1 MKRNNS
7 VFNPRNLAG
16 IGIFAALASVVSF
29 ATSFLKIGFLSLDA
43 GDIVVVLAS
52 FIYGAPAGVA
62 ISGFASLIGFLYS
75 GTGPWGLIMDFCSSA
90 TFAFVAAFI
99 YSRRRNFK
107 FAIIGICAAVLS
119 TTAIMIP
126 LNILITPLYT
136 GATTAQVLTLIPTLL
151 LPFNF
156 AKTLFN
162 GSAALLVYKPVVR
175 AMRAAH
181 LAPPSKSENLSHAAN
196 SVSSSEV
203 APDSRLMVKSRTTV
217 MALILGGVALFVA
230 IGGLVSLS
238 IIYGF
243 HVELPW

>member
-1 MKRNNS
+1 MNKKTS
-7 VFNPRNLAG
+7 ILSPRNLAG

-162 GSAALLVYKPVVR
+162 GSAALLIYKPVVR
-175 AMRAAH
+175 AMRAAR
-181 LAPPSKSENLSHAAN
+181 LAPPSKSGESLSPTAN
-196 SVSSSEV
+196 
-203 APDSRLMVKSRTTV
+203 APRHRVGV
-217 MALILGGVALFVA
+217 MALILGGVAILVA
-230 IGGLVSLS
+230 IGGLVALS
-238 IIYGF
+238 VVYGF
-243 HVELPW
+243 HIELPW